1 MWGSSDPTDRQS
13 SNHTVP
19 RGTLPA
25 PKQVLTNRVVH
36 EALRNEFGVHNLR
49 ALLERP
55 GAAYSCVIFG
65 SGALG
70 CAMAA
75 AAAGFKLLWATE
87 ISKTQRRMWT
97 AFTRKKC
104 YGDTAEKKWQD
115 DHKGI
120 YAKSSAECTEYS
132 LGSTTLRGENSTSG
146 AQYIEQVKY
155 ILLTGAIIACLEMV
169 GNAINVNG
177 GAAIKT
183 IRKLFKDEGWHTV
196 VKMIYVV
203 QHGDACNKTHVYIMA
218 LDEKEFGA
226 RAKDFRFPKP
236 AYSDENAFTGR
247 DIIQPDTPAR
257 FERKHAGD
265 KPIPQRKMLKGRL
278 QKLGQIRPGQGPSGL
293 TYALYGLD
301 GTNPVPTRFGA
312 GRHVLED
319 WRPGDSF
326 EDTAMW
332 TPDEALVAKSYSDEY
347 IEFVKQ
353 FDSSDEFLYE
363 CVGKGI
369 AFLTGKA
376 IDDAVI
382 KFLDVMGTPKDVV
395 ETTVIKVTKGDQPII
410 IKHRVEA
417 KPTPK
422 WEHAEA
428 HIIESM
434 AS

>member
-1 MWGSSDPTDRQS
+1 
-13 SNHTVP
+13 
-19 RGTLPA
+19 
-25 PKQVLTNRVVH
+25 
-36 EALRNEFGVHNLR
+36 
-49 ALLERP
+49 
-55 GAAYSCVIFG
+55 
-65 SGALG
+65 
-70 CAMAA
+70 
-75 AAAGFKLLWATE
+75 
-87 ISKTQRRMWT
+87 
-97 AFTRKKC
+97 
-104 YGDTAEKKWQD
+104 
-115 DHKGI
+115 
-120 YAKSSAECTEYS
+120 
-132 LGSTTLRGENSTSG
+132 
-146 AQYIEQVKY
+146 
-155 ILLTGAIIACLEMV
+155 MV

-203 QHGDACNKTHVYIMA
+203 QHGDACNKPHVYIMA

-278 QKLGQIRPGQGPSGL
+278 QKLGQIMPGQGPSGV
-293 TYALYGLD
+293 THALYGLD

-332 TPDEALVAKSYSDEY
+332 TPEEALIAKSYSDEY
-347 IEFVKQ
+347 IDFVKQ

-363 CVGKGI
+363 CAGKGI
-369 AFLTGKA
+369 AFLTGKV

-382 KFLDVMGTPKDVV
+382 RFLDVMGTPKDVV
-395 ETTVIKVTKGDQPII
+395 ETTVVNVTKGDQPKF

-417 KPTPK
+417 RPTPM
-422 WEHAEA
+422 W
-428 HIIESM
+428 
-434 AS
+434 